1 MARTISDIKKT
12 MTDAF
17 MADQTVREKYKLSS
31 EDTFNSAFSK
41 VSLENILFYI
51 VAACCHFM
59 EVIFE
64 KYSKD
69 VDDKISSAV
78 VASVPWYWKIATGF
92 QYGDALVFD
101 EATQQ
106 YIYANED
113 DSKKVVKYA
122 AVRDRGTSVE
132 ILVAGDNNGRPVAL
146 STDILSAFENYMN
159 RVKIAGVVLN
169 IYSREADSL
178 IISAS
183 VTVDPLVID
192 RNGVKISDGTRPVE
206 TAIDNYLN
214 NIVYG
219 GTLNK
224 TKLVDAIQSVE
235 GVSDVLLGECQ
246 YKTAD
251 DQNYSRINGNNYTAA
266 GGFFVSSGLRNS
278 ISYVVSI

>member
-1 MARTISDIKKT
+1 MARTISEIKKT

-113 DSKKVVKYA
+113 DSKKFVKYA

-146 STDILSAFENYMN
+146 SIDILSAFENYMN

-178 IISAS
+178 TISAE
-183 VTVDPLVID
+183 VTVDALVID
-192 RNGVKISDGTRPVE
+192 RRGVRISDGSRPVE
-206 TAIDNYLN
+206 EAVDGYLR

-219 GTLNK
+219 GTFNK
-224 TKLVDAIQSVE
+224 TKLVDAIQEVDGVIDVE
-235 GVSDVLLGECQ
+235 LGQCR
-246 YKTAD
+246 YKTASD
-251 DQNYSRINGNNYTAA
+251 TEYRVMEGNNYTAA
-266 GGFFVSSGLRNS
+266 GGCFVSAGLRNT
-278 ISYVVSI
+278 ITYVV

>member
-1 MARTISDIKKT
+1 MARTISEIKKT

-17 MADQTVREKYKLSS
+17 MADQAVREKYKLSS
-31 EDTFNSAFSK
+31 TDTYNNVFSK
-41 VSLENILFYI
+41 VVLENILFYI
-51 VAACCHFM
+51 FAACCHFM
-59 EVIFE
+59 EKLFE
-64 KYSKD
+64 KYRDD
-69 VDDKISSAV
+69 VDVKISSAV
-78 VASVPWYWKIATGF
+78 VASVPWYWKMATGF

-178 IISAS
+178 IINAS

-219 GTLNK
+219 GTFNK

-251 DQNYSRINGNNYTAA
+251 DQNYSTINGNNYTAA
-266 GGFFVSSGLRNS
+266 GGCFVSSGLRNS

>member
-1 MARTISDIKKT
+1 

-41 VSLENILFYI
+41 VNLENILFYI

-59 EVIFE
+59 DVIFE

-78 VASVPWYWKIATGF
+78 VASVPWYWKLATEF

-132 ILVAGDNNGRPVAL
+132 ILVAGGDTNGRPVAL

-178 IISAS
+178 IINAS

-219 GTLNK
+219 GTFNK

-251 DQNYSRINGNNYTAA
+251 DQNYSNINGNNYTAA
-266 GGFFVSSGLRNS
+266 GGCFVSSGLRNS